1 MTRFI
6 VGRIVKFIV
15 YAALA
20 VLVFGFVVMQLWNW
34 LMPPLFGLHAITFAQ
49 ALGLLILGKILFGG
63 FHHAGGRGR
72 WRSGMRERWAQMTP
86 EEREKFRAGMHRCGR
101 SVPQSD
107 IPPSGTSQSGA
118 KI

>member
-1 MTRFI
+1 MTRFWA
-6 VGRIVKFIV
+6 VRIVKFIV
-15 YAALA
+15 FAILG

-63 FHHAGGRGR
+63 FHRGGGRAR

-86 EEREKFRAGMHRCGR
+86 EQREKFRAGMYRCGR
-101 SVPQSD
+101 SAPQAD
-107 IPPSGTSQSGA
+107 VPPSGTSQSGA

>member
-6 VGRIVKFIV
+6 AGRIVKFILF
-15 YAALA
+15 ATLG
-20 VLVFGFVVMQLWNW
+20 VLVFGFVVKELWNW
-34 LMPPLFGLHAITFAQ
+34 LMPSLFGLHSITFVQ

-63 FHHAGGRGR
+63 FHRGGGRGR

-101 SVPQSD
+101 GFAQPD
-107 IPPSGTSQSGA
+107 APPSSASQPGS

>member
-6 VGRIVKFIV
+6 AGRIVKFILF
-15 YAALA
+15 AALG
-20 VLVFGFVVMQLWNW
+20 VLVFGFLVMQLWNW
-34 LMPPLFGLHAITFAQ
+34 LVPSLFGLHSITFAQ

-63 FHHAGGRGR
+63 FHRGAGRGR

-101 SVPQSD
+101 GFAQPD
-107 IPPSGTSQSGA
+107 APPSSASQPGS